1 MKLGALVVW
10 SMTTVSLAAAQAPEA
25 VTRKN
30 AVQRQ
35 RRGKAAVK
43 SSHTFASLADRFVK
57 ESLALSPVS
66 ASYAGYHK
74 HPGAKGKIVELDAL
88 LDDVSPAAFAEQRR
102 FYTAWRERFAREAPV
117 ASLEAQDAA
126 DWRLIDDQI
135 ARNLL
140 ELDQIQ
146 NYKHNPTVLV
156 ETIGNGIFLPL
167 SQSYAPRET
176 RVGHVLSRLE
186 QIPRFLDQARQV
198 LVDSDPIFIKVAA
211 EENDGNVELVEK
223 TVGAEIPAGSPLRAR
238 YDKVA
243 PPAVAALKAFNR
255 WMQDDLGKRPTTR
268 TWRLGK
274 EWYEQKF
281 KLVMEAPVTPAQI
294 LADAEREMGEVRA
307 EMLQLATPLHK
318 QMYPDHTDHADVT
331 GAERENL
338 VIGEVL
344 RRISDDHPKRD
355 QLMDAVKKD
364 LDAITA
370 FIRDKKIVSL
380 SPRQN
385 LKVIPTPPFMR
396 GIYSVAGFAGPPP
409 LEPTAEAQYWVTPI
423 DPSMPEDRAES
434 KLREYNDWV
443 LKWLTIHEAL
453 PGHYVQYEHANDV
466 QPATRRLLRSLFG
479 NGAYVEGWAEYI
491 AQVMLDK
498 GFLDNDPR
506 FRLSMRK
513 LRLRLLANT
522 ILDVRLQTMGMTEEQ
537 AMDLMTKQAFQT
549 QAEAEGKLQRAK
561 LSSTQLP
568 TYYVGLRA
576 WQELRKKYEAAQGPA
591 FDMLKYHDLVLDQGA
606 LPFDSLESV
615 VMGQR

>member
-1 MKLGALVVW
+1 MKRASLVVLC
-10 SMTTVSLAAAQAPEA
+10 LAAASVAAAQ
-25 VTRKN
+25 TRKD
-30 AVQRQ
+30 AVARQ
-35 RRGKAAVK
+35 NQAKRSVQTSQAFLA
-43 SSHTFASLADRFVK
+43 LADRFVK
-57 ESLALSPVS
+57 DSLALSPVS

-74 HPGAKGKIVELDAL
+74 HPGKKAGEMVELDAL
-88 LDDVSPAAFAEQRR
+88 LDDVSPAGYAEQRQFYAGWGAR
-102 FYTAWRERFAREAPV
+102 FRKEAPL
-117 ASLEAQDAA
+117 ASLGAQDAA

-140 ELDQIQ
+140 DLDRIE
-146 NYKHNPTVLV
+146 NYKHNPTVFV
-156 ETIGNGIFLPL
+156 ETIGNGLFLPL
-167 SQSYAPRET
+167 SQQYAPKET
-176 RVGHVLSRLE
+176 RVGHVLSRIG
-186 QIPRFLDQARQV
+186 QIPRFLDQAKGQ
-198 LVDSDPIFIKVAA
+198 LADADPIFIKVAG

-223 TVGAEIPAGSPLRAR
+223 TVAAEIPGGSPLRAQ

-243 PPAVAALKAFNR
+243 PPAVAALKDFNR
-255 WMQDDLGKRPTTR
+255 WMQEDLGKRPTTR

-274 EWYEQKF
+274 EWYDEKYR
-281 KLVMEAPVTPAQI
+281 LVMETPGTPEQI
-294 LADAEREMGEVRA
+294 LADAEREMAAVRA
-307 EMLQLATPLHK
+307 EMLQLAIPLHK
-318 QMYPDHTDHADVT
+318 QMYPDHTDHAEVT
-331 GAERENL
+331 GADRENL
-338 VIGEVL
+338 IIGEVL

-355 QLMDAVKKD
+355 ELMDTVKKD
-364 LDAITA
+364 LDTITA
-370 FIRDKKIVSL
+370 FIREKKIVSL
-380 SPRQN
+380 SARQN

-423 DPSMPEDRAES
+423 DPSVPEERAES
-434 KLREYNDWV
+434 KLREYNNWV

-466 QPATRRLLRSLFG
+466 QPPTRRLLRNLFG

-491 AQVMLDK
+491 AQVMMDA

-522 ILDVRLQTMGMTEEQ
+522 ILDVRLQTMGMTDEQ
-537 AMDLMTKQAFQT
+537 AMELMTRQAFQT

-576 WQELRKKYEAAQGPA
+576 WQDLRRKYEAKKGQA
-591 FDMLKYHDLVLDQGA
+591 FAMLAYHNLVLDQGA
-606 LPFDSLESV
+606 LPLTSLETI
-615 VMGQR
+615 VMGQP

>member
-1 MKLGALVVW
+1 MKLASFAVICLAATSV
-10 SMTTVSLAAAQAPEA
+10 AAAQ
-25 VTRKN
+25 TRKDA
-30 AVQRQ
+30 AVRQRQ
-35 RRGKAAVK
+35 AKNAGQTSRAFGV
-43 SSHTFASLADRFVK
+43 LADRFVK
-57 ESLALSPVS
+57 ESLAVSPVS

-74 HPGAKGKIVELDAL
+74 HPGHKAGEVIELDAV
-88 LDDVSPAAFAEQRR
+88 LDDVSPAAFAGQRR
-102 FYTAWRERFAREAPV
+102 FYTAWRERFAKEAPLR
-117 ASLEAQDAA
+117 SLGVQDAA
-126 DWRLIDDQI
+126 DFRLIDDQI

-140 ELDQIQ
+140 ELDKIES
-146 NYKHNPTVLV
+146 YKHNPTVFP
-156 ETIGNGIFLPL
+156 ETIGNGLFLPL
-167 SQSYAPRET
+167 SQEYAPKDT
-176 RVGHVLSRLE
+176 RVGHVLARIG
-186 QIPRFLDQARQV
+186 QIPRFLEQANQA
-198 LVDSDPIFIKVAA
+198 LVDSDPIFVKVAA
-211 EENDGNVELVEK
+211 EENDGNVELIEK
-223 TVGAEIPAGSPLRAR
+223 TVLAELTPGSPLRAQ

-243 PPAVAALKAFNR
+243 PPAVAAIKAFNR
-255 WMQDDLGKRPTTR
+255 WMQEDLVKRPTTR

-274 EWYEQKF
+274 EWYAEKF
-281 KLVMEAPVTPAQI
+281 RLVMEAPITPEQI

-307 EMLQLATPLHK
+307 EMLQLAIPLHK
-318 QMYPDHTDHADVT
+318 QMYPDHTDHAEVT
-331 GAERENL
+331 GRERENL

-355 QLMDAVKKD
+355 ALMDAVKKD

-370 FIRDKKIVSL
+370 FIREKKIVSL
-380 SPRQN
+380 SARQN

-423 DPSMPEDRAES
+423 DPSVPEERAES

-466 QPATRRLLRSLFG
+466 QPPTRRLLRNLFG

-491 AQVMLDK
+491 AQVMMDA

-522 ILDVRLQTMGMTEEQ
+522 ILDVRLQTMGMTEDE
-537 AMDLMTKQAFQT
+537 AMELMTKQAFQT

-576 WQELRKKYEAAQGPA
+576 WQELRRKYEAKKGRD
-591 FDMLKYHDLVLDQGA
+591 FDMLAYHDLVLDQGA
-606 LPFDSLESV
+606 LPFDSLETI
-615 VMGQR
+615 VMGQP